1 MAYGGRGMTY
11 IHRTL
16 IVPAE
21 HAPLARSLAAHLA
34 GPPGDGMWVVGLSE
48 DGSEPATHY
57 VSSGPVGAEFAPM
70 LTDADA
76 LWGAVQAATETGTES
91 PMSGPSGARSVTQ
104 DDCEALVADSIVVD
118 LADEGPFDTFTRLGL
133 QLVQEQEDV

>member
-1 MAYGGRGMTY
+1 MTY
-11 IHRTL
+11 IHRTM

-57 VSSGPVGAEFAPM
+57 VSSGPVGAEFGPM
-70 LTDADA
+70 LTDAEA
-76 LWGAVQAATETGTES
+76 LWGAVQAATQTGMEVPQGT
-91 PMSGPSGARSVTQ
+91 GLTLN
-104 DDCEALVADSIVVD
+104 DCEALVAGSVVVD
-118 LADEGPFDTFTRLGL
+118 LADEGPFETFDRLGL
-133 QLVQEQEDV
+133 VMVSENPE

>member
-1 MAYGGRGMTY
+1 MY
-11 IHRTL
+11 IYRTM

-57 VSSGPVGAEFAPM
+57 VSSGPVGAEFGPM

-76 LWGAVQAATETGTES
+76 LWGAVQAATETGMES
-91 PMSGPSGARSVTQ
+91 PMSGPSGVRAVTQ
-104 DDCEALVADSIVVD
+104 ADCEALVASSEVVD
-118 LADEGPFDTFTRLGL
+118 LADEGPFETFDRLGL
-133 QLVQEQEDV
+133 MLVSE

>member
-1 MAYGGRGMTY
+1 MTY
-11 IHRTL
+11 IYRTM

-48 DGSEPATHY
+48 DGSGEPSHY

-70 LTDADA
+70 LTDAAA
-76 LWGAVQAATETGTES
+76 LHAAVTAATDTGMQVPQGT
-91 PMSGPSGARSVTQ
+91 GLTLA
-104 DDCEALVADSIVVD
+104 DCEALVTGSIIVD
-118 LADEGPFDTFTRLGL
+118 LADEGPFETFDRLGL
-133 QLVQEQEDV
+133 VLVVVDTE

>member
-1 MAYGGRGMTY
+1 MTY

-34 GPPGDGMWVVGLSE
+34 GPPGDGMWITPLAPIVGGDIS
-48 DGSEPATHY
+48 HY
-57 VSSGPVGAEFAPM
+57 VSSGPVGAEFGPM

-76 LWGAVQAATETGTES
+76 LWGAVQAATETGMES
-91 PMSGPSGARSVTQ
+91 PMSGPSGARSVTR
-104 DDCEALVADSIVVD
+104 DDCEALVSGSIIVD
-118 LADEGPFDTFTRLGL
+118 LADEGPFETFDRLGL
-133 QLVQEQEDV
+133 VMASENPE